1 MPAGSGW
8 SNTAAATSV
17 QQLPQTMITKRYIVI
32 DTAHRD
38 FVKQPNPYSNLIFS
52 FGSQAPQYVNKSVTA
67 NNPTVPLYA
76 SNSLGQKNTVPGLP
90 NKTGWVYNGVTYP
103 GYDPN
108 LTNVP
113 NCNLPNDSY
122 LIQPSGQGF
131 GTVDQAVFV
140 TSIRMVRAILPQKQF
155 LLVPSIPG
163 NADSAAITKQVVG
176 KTYSAFSTY
185 PYLLLN
191 LDTYYGD
198 YYGGNE
204 PTRRTFSAL
213 TQRTR
218 TQTDFTL
225 DIGVQHYDYEPWGME
240 AHQLPAP
247 IPSLQKLNITL
258 TDPIGTPF
266 FQEDKLAVSL
276 IQADASS
283 GLFLKCFAAD
293 YSYFSSNDLRIG
305 DRVLFD
311 TTTLCNM
318 EVSPLTPTTKKKFIQ
333 NLVQTPMVVLALLDY
348 VDIGNG
354 VFGPRDVSKGY
365 ARTLPNVSSYNG
377 FVIPNFFV
385 SDAQGNASPEYP
397 EAINGYGTT
406 NTNSNVLEPQALVGS
421 NLPFLNTSLQP
432 TYTVELTCASPDT
445 SQFGQNI
452 V

>member
-1 MPAGSGW
+1 MSGGVW
-8 SNTAAATSV
+8 SNTAAATAV
-17 QQLPQTMITKRYIVI
+17 QQLPQTMMTKRYIVI
-32 DTAHRD
+32 DTAHRN
-38 FVKQPNPYSNLIFS
+38 FVQQPNPYSNLIFS
-52 FGSQAPQYVNKSVTA
+52 FGSQTPQYVSRSVTA
-67 NNPTVPLYA
+67 NNKFVPLYA
-76 SNSLGQKNTVPGLP
+76 SNNLGQRNTVPGLP
-90 NKTGWVYNGVTYP
+90 NHTGWIFNGVSYP
-103 GYDPN
+103 PYDPN
-108 LTNVP
+108 RVNVP
-113 NCNLPNDSY
+113 NCNLPNDNY
-122 LIQPSGQGF
+122 FIQPSGLGF

-140 TSIRMVRAILPQKQF
+140 TSIRIVRVILPQKQF
-155 LLVPSIPG
+155 LLVPNVPG
-163 NADSAAITKQVVG
+163 NAESAAITQQVVG

-191 LDTYYGD
+191 LDTYYGQ

-218 TQTDFTL
+218 TQTDFSL
-225 DIGVQHYDYEPWGME
+225 DLGVQHYDYEPWGME
-240 AHQLPAP
+240 AHQMPAP
-247 IPSLQKLNITL
+247 IPSLQKLTITL

-266 FQEDKLAVSL
+266 NQQDTLRVSL

-293 YSYFSSNDLRIG
+293 FSYFSSNDVRIG

-318 EVSPLTPTTKKKFIQ
+318 QVSPLTPTNKKDFIT
-333 NLVQTPMVVLALLDY
+333 NLVGNPMLVVALLDY

-354 VFGPRDVSKGY
+354 VYGPRDVSAGY
-365 ARTLPNVSSYNG
+365 ARTLPNVAAYNG
-377 FVIPNFFV
+377 FVVPNFFV
-385 SDAQGNASPEYP
+385 SDAQGNATPRYP
-397 EAINGYGTT
+397 QAINGYGTT

-432 TYTVELTCASPDT
+432 CYTVELTCASPDT
-445 SQFGQNI
+445 TQFGQNI